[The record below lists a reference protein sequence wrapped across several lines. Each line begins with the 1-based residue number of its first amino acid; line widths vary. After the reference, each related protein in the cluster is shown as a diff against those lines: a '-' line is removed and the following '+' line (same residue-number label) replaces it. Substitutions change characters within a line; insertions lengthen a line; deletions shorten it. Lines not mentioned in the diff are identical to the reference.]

1 MKISQLQLLRESF
14 DFLVF
19 ALSPSFLSPRKV
31 LTEEAAAQ
39 ADGAGGRLYTTFSK
53 DPID

>member
-19 ALSPSFLSPRKV
+19 ALSPFLSPRKV